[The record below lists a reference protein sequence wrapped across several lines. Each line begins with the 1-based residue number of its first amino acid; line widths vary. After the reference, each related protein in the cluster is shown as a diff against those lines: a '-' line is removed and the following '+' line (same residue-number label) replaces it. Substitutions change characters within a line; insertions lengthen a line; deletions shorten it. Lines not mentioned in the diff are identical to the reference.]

1 MFLLRLSRQTD
12 FAVFW
17 KYLKRI
23 TRWTFFRVKLIFEYD
38 FQISWSFGPWV
49 PWNLGLLD
57 FRTFEPLPSS
67 TTSSY
72 FLLPPPI
79 SSSYFFLPPPPL
91 SYLLLSLLTSI
102 YLFLPPSISYF
113 LIHGLVWYGVVW
125 SGMERLSYDIEIG
138 DGLLT
143 LILMLESLWVGWW
156 VVGVFGL

>member
-1 MFLLRLSRQTD
+1 L
-12 FAVFW
+12 
-17 KYLKRI
+17 
-23 TRWTFFRVKLIFEYD
+23 E
-38 FQISWSFGPWV
+38 P
-49 PWNLGLLD
+49 LD
-57 FRTFEPLPSS
+57 FGILSHLNHLL
-67 TTSSY
+67 SSY
-72 FLLPPPI
+72 FLLPSPI

>member
-79 SSSYFFLPPPPL
+79 SSYTLLPL
-91 SYLLLSLLTSI
+91 LLLSLPTSTW
-102 YLFLPPSISYF
+102 FDWVWF
-113 LIHGLVWYGVVW
+113 GLVWFGMGGSDDYWVHVW
-125 SGMERLSYDIEIG
+125 RDFNIIPLRKVS
-138 DGLLT
+138 
-143 LILMLESLWVGWW
+143 W
-156 VVGVFGL
+156 VVVVGDIAIIASSYRSRSLRNLK